1 MAALKIQKILISQ
14 PQPQND
20 KSPYAELINK
30 YNVKIDFKPF
40 IHVEP
45 ISPREF
51 RQQHVN
57 IADFNAVILTSKM
70 HVDNFFKMS
79 EEMRVVIPETMKY
92 FCINEATAFYLQK
105 YVVFRKRKIF
115 YGNNN
120 FDDLKDYFLK
130 NKDANYIVPITEPH
144 KASTLD
150 ALTKFNLNY
159 TTAVFSRTV
168 SSNMKDVNLND
179 YQIIVFFTPAGIN
192 SLFENFPDFKQNE
205 IVIGTSG
212 IVTAQIARE
221 KGLEVLIE
229 SPTKEFPSITAAID
243 AYIKKCL
250 KQK

>member
-1 MAALKIQKILISQ
+1 MKIQKILISQ

-30 YNVKIDFKPF
+30 YNLKIDFKPF

-57 IADFNAVILTSKM
+57 ISDFNAVILTSKM

-115 YGNNN
+115 YGNNS
-120 FDDLKDYFLK
+120 FEDLKDAFLK
-130 NKDANYIVPITEPH
+130 NKDSNYIVPITEPH
-144 KASTLD
+144 KASTLNVLS
-150 ALTKFNLNY
+150 AFNLNY
-159 TTAVFSRTV
+159 TTVVFSRTV

-179 YQIIVFFTPAGIN
+179 YQLIVFFTPAGIN
-192 SLFENFPDFKQNE
+192 SLFENFPDFKQND
-205 IVIGTSG
+205 IIIGTSG
-212 IVTAQIARE
+212 SVTAQYARE
-221 KGLEVLIE
+221 KGLDVQIE

-243 AYIKKCL
+243 AFIKKCL

>member
-14 PQPQND
+14 PQPQGE
-20 KSPYAELINK
+20 KSPYSELISK
-30 YNVKIDFKPF
+30 HNVKIDFKPF

-51 RQQHVN
+51 RQQHIN
-57 IADFNAVILTSKM
+57 MADFNAVILTSKL

-79 EEMRVVIPETMKY
+79 EEMRVTIPETMKY

-120 FDDLKDYFLK
+120 FDDLKDAFLK
-130 NKDANYIVPITEPH
+130 NKDANFLIPITEPH

-150 ALTKFNLNY
+150 SLIKFNIKF
-159 TTAVFSRTV
+159 TTAIFSRTV
-168 SSNMKDVNLND
+168 SSDMRNVNMAD
-179 YQIIVFFTPAGIN
+179 YQIIVFFTPAGVN
-192 SLFENFPDFKQNE
+192 SLYENFPDFKQGE
-205 IVIGTSG
+205 IIIGTSG
-212 IVTAQIARE
+212 SMTAQTARE
-221 KGLEVLIE
+221 HGLEIQIE

-243 AYIKKCL
+243 AFIKKCL

>member
-1 MAALKIQKILISQ
+1 MLALKIQKILISQ
-14 PQPQND
+14 PKPQNE
-20 KSPYAELINK
+20 KSPYSELINK
-30 YNVKIDFKPF
+30 YNLKIDFKPF

-79 EEMRVVIPETMKY
+79 EEMRVVIPDTMKY

-115 YGNNN
+115 YGNNS
-120 FDDLKDYFLK
+120 FEDLKDAFLK
-130 NKDANYIVPITEPH
+130 NKNSNFIVPITEPH
-144 KASTLD
+144 KSSTLNV
-150 ALTKFNLNY
+150 LSKFNLNY
-159 TTAVFSRTV
+159 KTVVFSRTV
-168 SSNMKDVNLND
+168 SSNMKDINLNN
-179 YQIIVFFTPAGIN
+179 YQLIVLFTPAGIN
-192 SLFENFPDFKQNE
+192 SLFENFPDFKQND
-205 IVIGTSG
+205 IIIGTSG
-212 IVTAQIARE
+212 VVTTQYAKE
-221 KGLEVLIE
+221 KGLNVQIE

-243 AYIKKCL
+243 AFIKKSL